1 MGYRK
6 GIMPGFSKYKESPLK
21 KEKKFEGSKRD
32 TGGIKKNLKDGNF
45 KVKFDAKMKAYDD
58 LPLWKKV
65 FTSPPNVVGGYAPG
79 VGKLSKGGKKII
91 DAFTKSAPSRRKMIK
106 QIEESLKK
114 KGWKIHPSK
123 TTHGKGKS
131 PMKSLGSK
139 GEYTKDS
146 QRQGLEKSAKDARKI
161 KRQRGY

>member
-6 GIMPGFSKYKESPLK
+6 SMLPGFSKYKESPLK
-21 KEKKFEGSKRD
+21 KEKRMEGP
-32 TGGIKKNLKDGNF
+32 KDGKGKIGKMMKNI
-45 KVKFDAKMKAYDD
+45 KVDVKQAEYDK

-65 FTSPPNVVGGYAPG
+65 FTTPPNVHGGYAPG

-91 DAFTKSAPSRRKMIK
+91 DAFNKSAPSRRKMIK

-139 GEYTKDS
+139 GEYTRDS
-146 QRQGLEKSAKDARKI
+146 QRQGLEKSARDARKI

>member
-6 GIMPGFSKYKESPLK
+6 SILPGFSKYKESPLK
-21 KEKKFEGSKRD
+21 KEKRMEGP
-32 TGGIKKNLKDGNF
+32 KDGKGKIGKMMKNI
-45 KVKFDAKMKAYDD
+45 KVDVKQAEYDK

-65 FTSPPNVVGGYAPG
+65 FTTPPNVHGGYAPG
-79 VGKLSKGGKKII
+79 FGKLSKGGKKII
-91 DAFTKSAPSRRKMIK
+91 DAFNKSAPSRRKMIK

-131 PMKSLGSK
+131 PMRSLGSK

-146 QRQGLEKSAKDARKI
+146 QRQGLEKSARDARKI

>member
-21 KEKKFEGSKRD
+21 KEKRMEGP
-32 TGGIKKNLKDGNF
+32 KDGKGKIGKMMKNI
-45 KVKFDAKMKAYDD
+45 KVDVKQAEYDK

-65 FTSPPNVVGGYAPG
+65 FTTPPNVHGGYAPG
-79 VGKLSKGGKKII
+79 VGKIGKGAKKLM
-91 DAFTKSAPSRRKMIK
+91 DAFNKSAPSRRKMIK

-114 KGWKIHPSK
+114 KGYKIHPSK
-123 TTHGKGKS
+123 TTHGTGKS
-131 PMKSLGSK
+131 PLKRLGAR
-139 GEYTKDS
+139 GEYTRNS
-146 QRQGLEKSAKDARKI
+146 QKLGLERAAKDARKI